1 MCLRNLLTGLAAQPK
16 VLVGIDCK
24 REVELGPF
32 APRLSALATDPE
44 QALLSDRGV
53 PLEVI
58 SRLAGHA
65 GTPMTEE
72 VYRKQIRPVIQTGAV
87 VMDRIFGAQEKRS

>member
-32 APRLSALATDPE
+32 APRLAA
-44 QALLSDRGV
+44 
-53 PLEVI
+53 
-58 SRLAGHA
+58 
-65 GTPMTEE
+65 TEE

-87 VMDRIFGAQEKRS
+87 VMDGIFGAQEKRS